1 MIPLY
6 LAHKT
11 GPKKRSSRG
20 SGAGKAST
28 IELEERL
35 ARQELL
41 IQTLLRLLLEKKVI
55 HEDEFKEWMDYV
67 DSLDGKR
74 DGKLRVPKIARNCAS
89 CGRMNKPNAA
99 RCMYCDHEFPTEFLA
114 KKSP

>member
-11 GPKKRSSRG
+11 GPKKRPGKSGLGKSS
-20 SGAGKAST
+20 A

-41 IQTLLRLLLEKKVI
+41 IQTLLRLLLEKQVI

-67 DSLDGKR
+67 DGLDGTR
-74 DGKLRVPKIARNCAS
+74 DGKLRAPKVARNCPS

-99 RCMYCDHEFPTEFLA
+99 RCMYCDHEFPTEFLTRKA
-114 KKSP
+114 P